1 LIVARPKNINTDA
14 AAQAR
19 RRIGLETAAAKL
31 RAAGWI
37 AVSPEEQELMGKAAQ
52 VLAESLDQIKEPGDW
67 PGDDAPLWRR
77 ALWGLA
83 Q

>member
-1 LIVARPKNINTDA
+1 MAPPKKPNPGPGAET
-14 AAQAR
+14 R
-19 RRIGLETAAAKL
+19 RRIGDATAAARL

-52 VLAESLDQIKEPGDW
+52 VLAESLDQIKKPGDW
-67 PGDDAPLWRR
+67 PGDDAPLWKRV
-77 ALWGLA
+77 LWGLT